1 MNQLALFGGK
11 PTRREAFPSW
21 PIFDRNE
28 EKALMDVLHSGRWWS
43 GTQAYHDSSGIDAPS
58 RAAAFES
65 QFSAFHGSTFGLACA
80 SGTAAL
86 EIALKAAGVGPGDEV
101 IVPPYTFLATASAP
115 LLLGAIPVFCDIEAD
130 TLNLDPNK
138 VEDAITPHTKAIIP
152 VHFAGLGADLDRL
165 LAIARA
171 HNLFLLE
178 DAAHAHGAKSRGKFL
193 GTFGNAGVFSFQ
205 ASKNMTAGEGGLILT
220 DDAELAE
227 ACNSYIWAGRQV
239 GRPWYEHY
247 RLGWNYR
254 LTEFQAAILSEQ
266 LRRLPQQ
273 IANRMANGLR
283 LNALL
288 REIPG
293 IKPLAVPEW
302 VTTHAFHLYVFR
314 IDPKVFGVSRN
325 DFIAA
330 LEQEGIP
337 CSGGYSQPLYR
348 NPMFIENRFHA
359 NGYPLSPREQRIDFG
374 KYAGLCPVAE
384 NACQEVIWMEHRVLL
399 ADEKDIEDVARAIT
413 KIYDCRHEFQS
424 TMAS

>member
-193 GTFGNAGVFSFQ
+193 GTFGNAGVFIF
-205 ASKNMTAGEGGLILT
+205 
-220 DDAELAE
+220 
-227 ACNSYIWAGRQV
+227 
-239 GRPWYEHY
+239 
-247 RLGWNYR
+247 
-254 LTEFQAAILSEQ
+254 
-266 LRRLPQQ
+266 RLP
-273 IANRMANGLR
+273 
-283 LNALL
+283 
-288 REIPG
+288 
-293 IKPLAVPEW
+293 
-302 VTTHAFHLYVFR
+302 R
-314 IDPKVFGVSRN
+314 I
-325 DFIAA
+325 
-330 LEQEGIP
+330 
-337 CSGGYSQPLYR
+337 
-348 NPMFIENRFHA
+348 
-359 NGYPLSPREQRIDFG
+359 
-374 KYAGLCPVAE
+374 
-384 NACQEVIWMEHRVLL
+384 
-399 ADEKDIEDVARAIT
+399 
-413 KIYDCRHEFQS
+413 
-424 TMAS
+424 